1 MRIEEL
7 QSSLE
12 AQELCLTERNSE
24 REVEQQALKADSGK
38 NYQKKSWSEAKRRSD
53 GVQKPETSNSDK
65 QKYQKGKEKFDK
77 KKIQCYC
84 CQKFGHFASE
94 CRSNKERKSEE
105 ANIARSSDDS
115 DGESVLLMASET
127 DDMNSSEW
135 WYMDTGCS
143 NHLTGNKKWLV
154 DFDSGKSTKIRCAD
168 DKYLNA
174 EGMGNVRVI
183 LNNGKAALIQNVW
196 YVPGMKSN
204 LMSVGQLIEKGF
216 SVDSTHQTQ

>member
-12 AQELCLTERNSE
+12 AQELRLTERNSE
-24 REVEQQALKADSGK
+24 REVEQQALKAASGK
-38 NYQKKSWSEAKRRSD
+38 KHQKQSWSEAKRRSD
-53 GVQKPETSNSDK
+53 GVQKPETSTSDK
-65 QKYQKGKEKFDK
+65 QKYQKGKERFDK

-84 CQKFGHFASE
+84 CQKFGHFAAD

-183 LNNGKAALIQNVW
+183 LNNGKAALIQNV
-196 YVPGMKSN
+196 
-204 LMSVGQLIEKGF
+204 
-216 SVDSTHQTQ
+216 